1 MRNKLIIGLI
11 LVTIGV
17 FLLLSNLGIVSGN
30 VFYSLFDLWPLLLIV
45 IGVNIIFRNN
55 RIVPYITWILFFIIL
70 ILYGLTRNTDVDSEG
85 FLESVV
91 IEKRAETQY
100 ANLDLEIGASDL
112 TIDSTDGSLLRGNL
126 SGRRLDYVEDY
137 SRDFEIANLD
147 FQSRSFNLG
156 NLVDYNSTYDFY
168 LNRDVIW
175 DLDMDL
181 GAINGEINLVDIPVR
196 SLEIDLGAANLGLLL
211 GDRHDLDLYIDSG
224 ASNLEIAIPQDV
236 GLRIDLDA
244 GITST
249 NIDDLNLIDYDDYY
263 LSSNY
268 DSANI
273 KISLDIDTG
282 VGKISFSYR

>member
-1 MRNKLIIGLI
+1 MRNKVIIGLI
-11 LVTIGV
+11 LVTIGI
-17 FLLLSNLGIVSGN
+17 FLLLSNLGIISGN

-45 IGVNIIFRNN
+45 IGVNTIFRNN
-55 RIVPYITWILFFIIL
+55 RIVPYISWILFFIVL
-70 ILYGLTRNTDVDSEG
+70 ILYGVTRNTDVDSEG
-85 FLESVV
+85 FLESIV

-126 SGRRLDYVEDY
+126 SGRRLDYVEEY

-147 FQSRSFNLG
+147 FQSRSFTIG
-156 NLVDYNSTYDFY
+156 NLVDYNSTYGFY

-196 SLEIDLGAANLGLLL
+196 SLEIDLGAANLSLFL

-224 ASNLEIAIPQDV
+224 ASNLEIAIPQGV
-236 GLRIDLDA
+236 GLRVDLDT

-249 NIDDLNLIDYDDYY
+249 NIEDLNLIDYDDYY

-268 DSANI
+268 DSASV
-273 KISLDIDTG
+273 KINLDIDTG
-282 VGKISFSYR
+282 VGKIDFSYR